1 MESNTNDYQLKQGDK
16 EYIFS
21 TTVVGSSIRLSCKN
35 PAGKLYSR
43 DFTVSDLKSI
53 DQIFNEIKSESDA
66 IDYIDKALKI
76 HKVGVREEE
85 GRVKIV
91 FYVTSGG
98 ILNQVEIPLGLSDSG
113 SAGEN
118 LTSENKVLLNDA
130 QNSNTQFENPPHIG
144 PVTEDSENQYNN
156 VKIQAAQTKTVTNPP
171 KYLPT
176 RVLPPKYANSLDQ
189 VNASSSFVNT
199 NMDSTSNVNYLQTA
213 TTTTSYENN
222 LSSQTAPVDYNIN
235 NNQYLQSAPDVTDQ
249 IFQNVRRTND
259 ISTY

>member
-1 MESNTNDYQLKQGDK
+1 MESNTNDYELKQGDK

-21 TTVVGSSIRLSCKN
+21 TTVVGNSIRLSCKN

-85 GRVKIV
+85 GRIKIV

-98 ILNQVEIPLGLSDSG
+98 ILNQVEIPLGSNDSG
-113 SAGEN
+113 SSEVN
-118 LTSENKVLLNDA
+118 LASENKVLLNDA
-130 QNSNTQFENPPHIG
+130 QNFNTQFENPPHIG
-144 PVTEDSENQYNN
+144 PVTEDSQNQFTNLK
-156 VKIQAAQTKTVTNPP
+156 VQAPQTKTVTNPP

-176 RVLPPKYANSLDQ
+176 RILPSKYANNTFQ
-189 VNASSSFVNT
+189 VKASSTFINT
-199 NMDSTSNVNYLQTA
+199 NMDSTSNPNYLETT
-213 TTTTSYENN
+213 TTTTSFENN
-222 LSSQTAPVDYNIN
+222 LSS
-235 NNQYLQSAPDVTDQ
+235 
-249 IFQNVRRTND
+249 
-259 ISTY
+259 